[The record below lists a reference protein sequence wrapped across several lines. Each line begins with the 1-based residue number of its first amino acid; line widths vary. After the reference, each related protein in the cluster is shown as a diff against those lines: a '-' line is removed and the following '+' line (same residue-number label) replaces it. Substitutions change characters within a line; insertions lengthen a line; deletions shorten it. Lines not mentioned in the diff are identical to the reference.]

1 MESEHSMK
9 ILHVSPTYAPILG
22 GAESHMKALSEGLVS
37 RGHDVTVLTVNARN
51 SWDLFRGVHG
61 NLAEIE
67 VINGVKVVRLD
78 PKGKTLGSWM
88 RQWLQFPGGWRS
100 LKFVFGEDGLEMLAA
115 QPQPVQLIPHI
126 VRSRAD
132 IVMAMNWHWSPAY
145 YTYLAKQLR
154 DFVFVGIPL
163 FHTAEAWCQR
173 LIYRKILAASS
184 AIVANTAHEEQ
195 FARSHG
201 ARRAEVAGVGV
212 YPEGF
217 AFRDGAAIRA
227 RYGIGNAPVV
237 GFVGRQEVNKGLV
250 QLVHAMK
257 IVWRWNAEVRL
268 IIAGHQST
276 EHQGLAVQSA
286 IEQLTGTEQC
296 RLVRISQFE
305 EAEKPSLYDAFD
317 VFALPSIGESF
328 GIAYL
333 EAWMC
338 EKPVIGSRIGPTQC
352 VIDEGIDGLLVIPN
366 DADDLAKKIIELL
379 SDRKKRESMGRK
391 GHDKTIS
398 QFTWNKVTD
407 KVEKLYLELI
417 ATKRASQQEEVQGF
431 GRTNRAGLAES
442 RCRISGGGSDP
453 EASRGFKGSS

>member
-1 MESEHSMK
+1 MK

-51 SWDLFRGVHG
+51 SWDLSRGVHG
-61 NLAEIE
+61 DLAEIE
-67 VINGVKVVRLD
+67 VINGVEVVRFD
-78 PKGKTLGSWM
+78 PKGKTLGSCM
-88 RQWLQFPGGWRS
+88 KQWLQLPGGWRS

-115 QPQPVQLIPHI
+115 QPQPVQLIPYL

-132 IVMAMNWHWSPAY
+132 IVMAMNWYWSPAY
-145 YTYLAKQLR
+145 YTYLAKQLK

-163 FHTAEAWCQR
+163 FHTAQAWCHR
-173 LIYRKILAASS
+173 PIYRKILASS
-184 AIVANTAHEEQ
+184 NAIVANTAYEEQ
-195 FARSHG
+195 FARAYG
-201 ARRAEVAGVGV
+201 ARRVEVAGVGV
-212 YPEGF
+212 YPDGF
-217 AFRDGAAIRA
+217 ASRNGAAIRA
-227 RYGIGNAPVV
+227 RYGIGSAPVV
-237 GFVGRQEVNKGLV
+237 GFVGRQEVNKGVV
-250 QLVHAMK
+250 QLIHAMK
-257 IVWRWNAEVRL
+257 IVWRWKAEVRL

-276 EHQGLAVQSA
+276 EHEGREVQSA
-286 IEQLTGTEQC
+286 IEQLTSSEQC
-296 RLVRISQFE
+296 RIVRINQFE

-317 VFALPSIGESF
+317 VFALPSTEESF

-366 DADDLAKKIIELL
+366 DADDLAKKIVALL
-379 SDRKKRESMGRK
+379 SDRKKRESMGRN

-417 ATKRASQQEEVQGF
+417 ATKGTSQQEEVQRF
-431 GRTNRAGLAES
+431 GRTDRAGLAES
-442 RCRISGGGSDP
+442 QGRGSGGGSDP
-453 EASRGFKGSS
+453 EASGGFKGSF